1 MGFIKEKLKIMHK
14 NTLDITVTDIVSRLR
29 IDKFL
34 QQNTEN
40 YSRSFFQTL
49 IKGSRVKVN
58 GEVVNSNYK
67 VKNGDEIVV
76 KFPTEKNKI
85 PVAEDLKVEIVF
97 ENKDLA
103 VICKPAN
110 MVVHPTDDGNQM
122 SGTLVNALLNIFGK
136 DGLSN
141 LGGEIRPGIVHRL
154 DKDTTGLLIITKN
167 NRIHEYIVG
176 LMKTRQIKKYYT
188 TLVIG
193 HIPNK
198 TGTIDAA
205 LARAKHDRKKMNI
218 TDNEDG
224 KHALTEFEVQKYIEY
239 DDKKFTLVKAKIITG
254 RTHQIRVHFRS
265 IGYPVVGDELYG
277 NRKMNSFANKH
288 GLHRQF
294 LHAAEL
300 EFNMPDGTAIHVKK
314 ELPDDLKKFLDFI
327 Q

>member
-1 MGFIKEKLKIMHK
+1 MNKIKK
-14 NTLDITVTDIVSRLR
+14 NVNIKVAGVDASLR

-34 QQNTEN
+34 SQNLEDQ
-40 YSRSFFQTL
+40 SRSFLQKM
-49 IKGSRVKVN
+49 IKEGRVKVN
-58 GEVVNSNYK
+58 GKQINARCRVRND
-67 VKNGDEIVV
+67 DEITIY
-76 KFPTEKNKI
+76 FPEEKNKI
-85 PVAEDLKVEIVF
+85 PVAEDLEVEIIF
-97 ENKDLA
+97 ENDDLA

-122 SGTLVNALLNIFGK
+122 SGTLVNALLNMFGK
-136 DGLSN
+136 DGLSD

-167 NRIHEYIVG
+167 NKIHEYIVN
-176 LMKTRQIKKYYT
+176 LMKTRQIEKYYM

-198 TGTIDAA
+198 TGTIEAA

-218 TDNEDG
+218 TDSEDG
-224 KHALTEFEVQKYIEY
+224 KHALTEFEVEKYLEY
-239 DDKKFTLVKAKIITG
+239 GDMQFTLVKAKIITG

-277 NRKMNSFANKH
+277 NRKMNTFANKH
-288 GLHRQF
+288 SLRRQF

-300 EFNMPDGTAIHVKK
+300 KFNMPDGTEVHVKK
-314 ELPDDLKKFLDFI
+314 ELPNDLRKFLDFI

>member
-1 MGFIKEKLKIMHK
+1 MSTSSL
-14 NTLDITVTDIVSRLR
+14 NLTVSDISSRLR

-34 QQNTEN
+34 QQNATE
-40 YSRSFFQTL
+40 YSRSYFQTL
-49 IKGSRVKVN
+49 IKGNRVKVN
-58 GEVVNSNYK
+58 GEIITPNYK
-67 VKNGDEIVV
+67 VKNNDVIVV
-76 KFPTEKNKI
+76 NFPPEKNKI

-97 ENKDLA
+97 ENDDLA
-103 VICKPAN
+103 VICKPQN

-122 SGTLVNALLNIFGK
+122 SGTLVNALLNMFGK
-136 DGLSN
+136 EGLSD
-141 LGGEIRPGIVHRL
+141 LGGEVRPGIVHRL

-167 NRIHEYIVG
+167 NKIHEYIVN
-176 LMKTRQIKKYYT
+176 LMKTRQIEKYYM

-198 TGTIDAA
+198 TGTIEAA

-218 TDNEDG
+218 TDSDDG
-224 KHALTEFEVQKYIEY
+224 KHALTEFEVQEY
-239 DDKKFTLVKAKIITG
+239 LEYGDMQFTLVKAKIITG

-277 NRKMNSFANKH
+277 NRKMNAFANKH
-288 GLHRQF
+288 SLHRQF

-300 EFNMPDGTAIHVKK
+300 KFNMPDGTEVHVKK
-314 ELPDDLKKFLDFI
+314 ELPNDLRKFLDFI